1 MKDRQPTQPGRV
13 KITPEN
19 GDAFFAVMEMADEPL
34 EMGTPPIKENL
45 LRDETESALFGS
57 ARDRTVNDAFF
68 GIASKLKLI
77 SADMASITLTV
88 KSASG
93 NPLSGVIINGAY
105 DENGSALITGS
116 DGTATGYVSEGSV
129 TLSVSGYAD
138 IVDYSETFTAA
149 KGQSY
154 TKTITLTTR
163 NFLKITSSKNVK
175 FSGNVTRVDV
185 SSLGG
190 GGAGGSPRSNMDEY
204 SVGSGAGGGGGYANT
219 QENVEFETNREYQA
233 IVGAGGT
240 PSSGSKGGDGGLS
253 SFLGVTANGGKG
265 GESPTGISQSGTSAK
280 GGAGNG
286 NGGNGERI
294 DRNENKVSRATNGT
308 DGTQTC
314 FISFTE
320 TAVFG
325 GGGSAPYAGLSSAGD
340 PYGGQY
346 TQAAVGNAKANTGGG
361 GAGGRY
367 GLQSDGDGGFK
378 YGYGALGGKG
388 GSGFVSVRMHLTA
401 A

>member
-138 IVDYSETFTAA
+138 IG
-149 KGQSY
+149 KH
-154 TKTITLTTR
+154 
-163 NFLKITSSKNVK
+163 KNC
-175 FSGNVTRVDV
+175 G
-185 SSLGG
+185 
-190 GGAGGSPRSNMDEY
+190 
-204 SVGSGAGGGGGYANT
+204 
-219 QENVEFETNREYQA
+219 
-233 IVGAGGT
+233 
-240 PSSGSKGGDGGLS
+240 GSKGY
-253 SFLGVTANGGKG
+253 
-265 GESPTGISQSGTSAK
+265 
-280 GGAGNG
+280 
-286 NGGNGERI
+286 R
-294 DRNENKVSRATNGT
+294 R
-308 DGTQTC
+308 TC
-314 FISFTE
+314 HIFT
-320 TAVFG
+320 
-325 GGGSAPYAGLSSAGD
+325 
-340 PYGGQY
+340 
-346 TQAAVGNAKANTGGG
+346 
-361 GAGGRY
+361 
-367 GLQSDGDGGFK
+367 
-378 YGYGALGGKG
+378 
-388 GSGFVSVRMHLTA
+388 M
-401 A
+401 